1 MATYDEEVFKLRFF
15 LYLLEKLKVAKEK
28 PYSQEVS

>member
-1 MATYDEEVFKLRFF
+1 MTPDLHRLSSF
-15 LYLLEKLKVAKEK
+15 LHLLQKLKVAKEK